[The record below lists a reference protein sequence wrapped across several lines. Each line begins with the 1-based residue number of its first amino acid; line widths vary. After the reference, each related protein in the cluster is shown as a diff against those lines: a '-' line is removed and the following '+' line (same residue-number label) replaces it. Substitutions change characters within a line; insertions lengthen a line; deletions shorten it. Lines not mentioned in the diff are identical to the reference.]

1 MSIEKSRG
9 VKRSS
14 RASHHT
20 MLSFFSC
27 RSFHWC
33 WARGRLVCAV
43 LSCLHSGSRGH
54 KCCRKSAVARCSPH
68 FSSAR
73 LFFSQRNR
81 HQHRHLSP
89 GRNND
94 GAPYRSPDPAS
105 SRPISVRIMNSTE
118 LLNHFLLPYTSYH
131 DFPALPPPS
140 LHSSGGM

>member
-105 SRPISVRIMNSTE
+105 SRPISVRICARINSTE
-118 LLNHFLLPYTSYH
+118 LFDQFHLLTRSFHLHPCIYH
-131 DFPALPPPS
+131 A
-140 LHSSGGM
+140 GGM